1 MRSRGVTTT
10 TTMGDAVSWIGA
22 RTAKI
27 MLLGTPSTLRIATS
41 VTTGR
46 AAVNK
51 EDAWSADSEDS
62 TEDAA
67 IEVAPSLTSA
77 KVVAETDRR

>member
-1 MRSRGVTTT
+1 MPLAHDPIS
-10 TTMGDAVSWIGA
+10 
-22 RTAKI
+22 
-27 MLLGTPSTLRIATS
+27 PSIL
-41 VTTGR
+41 VD
-46 AAVNK
+46 AAVDE